1 MSHGKNIHIRK
12 KFYLLFQRAGI
23 KYLTNISGSVVS
35 KHESEIFKQRNW
47 RAPKANQSQREQTGK
62 EKRNGRHQRSKRLA
76 LHNIYIIK
84 SQELRTESM
93 PKGTFVFLRSLDLY
107 FSPLSFLP
115 WQKKSPCYEH
125 YEEEFWRKQQITFC
139 LIKEP
144 KQTSY
149 WLECFFNHMDH
160 RSWN

>member
-12 KFYLLFQRAGI
+12 KFYLLFQRVGI

-35 KHESEIFKQRNW
+35 KHESKIFKQRNW
-47 RAPKANQSQREQTGK
+47 RAPEANQSQREQTGI
-62 EKRNGRHQRSKRLA
+62 EERNGRHQRSKRLA

-107 FSPLSFLP
+107 FFTIVLLTLAKKISLLWTPWRRILEKAANNFLFNKGTKTNLLLT
-115 WQKKSPCYEH
+115 WM
-125 YEEEFWRKQQITFC
+125 
-139 LIKEP
+139 
-144 KQTSY
+144 
-149 WLECFFNHMDH
+149 FF
-160 RSWN
+160 

>member
-35 KHESEIFKQRNW
+35 KHESKIFKQRNW
-47 RAPKANQSQREQTGK
+47 RAPEANQSQREQTGK

-115 WQKKSPCYEH
+115 WQKKKKISLLWTP
-125 YEEEFWRKQQITFC
+125 WRRI
-139 LIKEP
+139 
-144 KQTSY
+144 
-149 WLECFFNHMDH
+149 LEKAANNFLFNKGTKTNLLLTWMFF
-160 RSWN
+160 

>member
-1 MSHGKNIHIRK
+1 MSHGKNIYIRK
-12 KFYLLFQRAGI
+12 NFYLLFQRVGI

-35 KHESEIFKQRNW
+35 KHESKIFKQRNW
-47 RAPKANQSQREQTGK
+47 RAPEANQSQREQTGK

-107 FSPLSFLP
+107 FFTIVLLTLAKKISLLWTPWRRILEKAANNFLFNKGTKINLLLT
-115 WQKKSPCYEH
+115 WM
-125 YEEEFWRKQQITFC
+125 
-139 LIKEP
+139 
-144 KQTSY
+144 
-149 WLECFFNHMDH
+149 FF
-160 RSWN
+160 

>member
-1 MSHGKNIHIRK
+1 MSHGKNIYIRK
-12 KFYLLFQRAGI
+12 KFYLLFQRVGI

-35 KHESEIFKQRNW
+35 KHESKIFKQRNW
-47 RAPKANQSQREQTGK
+47 RAPEANQSQREQTGK

-107 FSPLSFLP
+107 FFTIVLLTLAKKISLLWTPWRRILEKAANNFLFNKGTKTNLLLT
-115 WQKKSPCYEH
+115 WM
-125 YEEEFWRKQQITFC
+125 
-139 LIKEP
+139 
-144 KQTSY
+144 
-149 WLECFFNHMDH
+149 FF
-160 RSWN
+160 

>member
-1 MSHGKNIHIRK
+1 MSHGKNIYIRK
-12 KFYLLFQRAGI
+12 NFYLLFQRVGI

-35 KHESEIFKQRNW
+35 KHESKIFKQRNW
-47 RAPKANQSQREQTGK
+47 RASEANQSQREQTGK

-107 FSPLSFLP
+107 FFTIVLLTLAKKISLLWTPWRRILEKAANNFLFNKGTKTNLLLT
-115 WQKKSPCYEH
+115 WM
-125 YEEEFWRKQQITFC
+125 
-139 LIKEP
+139 
-144 KQTSY
+144 
-149 WLECFFNHMDH
+149 FF
-160 RSWN
+160 